1 MDSTSEIDYYER
13 LQISANAEPEQFIAS
28 TGCSRRDSIPTT
40 PRTGDEGRFRAI
52 AEAYQTLSDPE
63 KRAQYDIVYQRQR
76 QQRWRLVSHSGRA
89 DNDFEAERVVRLTI
103 LEVLYTRRRTEPYE
117 PGLPQHDLEE
127 ITGKPRE
134 HLEFTIWFLLQ
145 KKFISRADNMNVT
158 ITRRRRGVHRG
169 ELPRHGRD
177 PSAAGGTAVTWFS
190 DRASDAATRASRSS
204 SRA

>member
-1 MDSTSEIDYYER
+1 MDWTSDSDYYER
-13 LQISANAEPEQFIAS
+13 LQISANAEPETIHRVYRLLA
-28 TGCSRRDSIPTT
+28 
-40 PRTGDEGRFRAI
+40 PRFHPDNTETGDDSRFRAI

-76 QQRWRLVSHSGRA
+76 QARWRLVSHSGRA
-89 DNDFEAERVVRLTI
+89 ENDFDAERIVRLTI

-145 KKFISRADNMNVT
+145 KKLISRADNMNVT
-158 ITRRRRGVHRG
+158 ITADGVEYIEANYRATV
-169 ELPRHGRD
+169 ETRLLQAAPR
-177 PSAAGGTAVTWFS
+177 
-190 DRASDAATRASRSS
+190 
-204 SRA
+204 